1 MALLKLVTRIECDFY
16 IDYDFKLHLKP
27 GSLSRLNIR
36 KGTYIFDPENNKSI
50 FEALCDTL
58 KNAVKKY
65 DTVIPWYLMTSKEN
79 NAATV
84 KFFEENKDD

>member
-36 KGTYIFDPENNKSI
+36 KGTYELVFINGD
-50 FEALCDTL
+50 
-58 KNAVKKY
+58 KKE
-65 DTVIPWYLMTSKEN
+65 VVNIIIN
-79 NAATV
+79 
-84 KFFEENKDD
+84 